1 MVALVVQGVKKNN
14 IRNGKQLCLA
24 GCGRQFVRAHFTFV
38 RLLASFTSHCS
49 EALAVMWCAA
59 AVVAGVTGDSVA
71 ATTIVNKHSKLCKI
85 QFQRSGLENRNG
97 THSVLFLAIAIDSV
111 SFGLIYKFFLDAR
124 ETENVTKTFYKL
136 RFNTILFIDDEQSK

>member
-1 MVALVVQGVKKNN
+1 M
-14 IRNGKQLCLA
+14 
-24 GCGRQFVRAHFTFV
+24 
-38 RLLASFTSHCS
+38 
-49 EALAVMWCAA
+49 
-59 AVVAGVTGDSVA
+59 
-71 ATTIVNKHSKLCKI
+71 
-85 QFQRSGLENRNG
+85 ENRNG